1 MEGTKNKVLSKRSKI
16 MAHQFFVLPLN
27 PLKGTFAIYNRF
39 RCLLFKPLQGF
50 ARLSSRQGVKI
61 NMLTLIILMLF
72 PFLTA
77 FAQKKDLAYYQCAFF
92 ESYRAGNM
100 APWPGLIAE
109 MELVKTT
116 DLEWQTEMVK
126 AMYGLVGYQI
136 GAKHKDLAKVYVTKA
151 DSYLERLF
159 NAHPNSARLHSLSGA
174 IYGYKIAL
182 AFYKAP
188 FLGPKSMYHI
198 NKAIELDLAEPMG
211 YIEKGNSL
219 MYRPAAFG
227 GDKMEGITFYRK
239 ALKLMDTRNTQK
251 CDWQKLLLRAF
262 ILKGLYET
270 NQNADAKT
278 FLNEMKK
285 DYGSMEWIQQFV
297 GADYMNGK

>member
-1 MEGTKNKVLSKRSKI
+1 MKFNFFEMTLI
-16 MAHQFFVLPLN
+16 HQ
-27 PLKGTFAIYNRF
+27 LKWLFIAL
-39 RCLLFKPLQGF
+39 LLFP
-50 ARLSSRQGVKI
+50 
-61 NMLTLIILMLF
+61 ILLA
-72 PFLTA
+72 T
-77 FAQKKDLAYYQCAFF
+77 AQKKDLAYYQCAFF
-92 ESYRAGNM
+92 ESYREGNM

-109 MELVKTT
+109 MERVKTT

-126 AMYGLVGYQI
+126 AMYGLVGYEI
-136 GAKHKDLAKVYVTKA
+136 GNRHKDLAKVYVTKA
-151 DSYLERLF
+151 DDYLERLLS
-159 NAHPNSARLHSLSGA
+159 AHPNSARLHSLSGA

-198 NKAIELDLAEPMG
+198 DKAIELDPAEPMG

-227 GDKMEGITFYRK
+227 GDKMDGLTFYRK
-239 ALKLMDTRNTQK
+239 ALKLMETRNARK
-251 CDWQKLLLRAF
+251 CDWQKMLLRAF

-270 NQNADAKT
+270 NQNIEAKS
-278 FLNEMKK
+278 FLIEMKK

-297 GADYMNGK
+297 GADYMDGK